1 MVIND
6 RDIERITILEAKTD
20 APPIIDANAPLTFA
34 VTAQGFQPVARWDA
48 EVFKRIRVVQH
59 LQLALCNS
67 SKCFELARTVTLE
80 QCLRVPAMEC
90 LDHRGRI

>member
-1 MVIND
+1 MVIYD
-6 RDIERITILEAKTD
+6 RDIESVAILEAKTD

-34 VTAQGFQPVARWDA
+34 ITAQGFQPIARRDT
-48 EVFKRIRVVQH
+48 EVFDRLRVVQH

-67 SKCFELARTVTLE
+67 SKCFELARTFTLE
-80 QCLRVPAMEC
+80 QCLSVLAVEC